1 MANAAPAALPIPAPL
16 PRIRAFE
23 RLGFGMFVHWGLY
36 SQLGQGEWVWTY
48 HEQVRADYPRL
59 QQTFTAADFDARA
72 LVRTA
77 KAAGM
82 RYVCLTTRHHEG
94 FSLYDTR
101 GLNTYDAPHSA
112 ARRDLVAEFSAAC
125 EAEGMGKFLYHTT
138 LDWWHPDFDAPGRW
152 DAYLDYLNR
161 SVEILCTRYGRIDGL
176 WFDGNWAR
184 KDRDWKED
192 ALYAVIRRHQPEAI
206 IVNNSSTGALGAD
219 GHPEVDIRTF
229 EQGRPKPYDHRGK
242 AKYKAAEMCD
252 TVNSHW
258 GIGAGDLSHKSPA
271 QVIDRLVASRRVG
284 ANYLLNVGPTA
295 QGAVPGYERELLALV
310 GRWAAICPAALTDA
324 VPTELVCRGQD
335 FVLRSGPTLYY
346 FCHNLQIHGNAHLHE
361 GEGGSGLRS
370 VRGAVGAVRSVRW
383 ADRPEE
389 ALAFSQDAAKGWL
402 TFDATPYP
410 YGTHLAGW
418 RIAVIEAG

>member
-1 MANAAPAALPIPAPL
+1 MSLPAGSGPLPVPL

-48 HEQVRADYPRL
+48 HEAVRRDYAKL

-72 LVRTA
+72 MVRTA

-101 GLNTYDAPHSA
+101 GLNTFDAPHSA
-112 ARRDLVAEFSAAC
+112 AKRDLVAEFSAAC
-125 EAEGMGKFLYHTT
+125 EAEGLGKFLYHTT

-192 ALYAVIRRHQPEAI
+192 ALYVVIRRHQPDCI
-206 IVNNSSTGALGAD
+206 IVNNTSTKALGAD

-258 GIGAGDLSHKSPA
+258 GIGANDLSHKSPA
-271 QVIDRLVASRRVG
+271 QIIDRLVASRKVG

-295 QGAVPGYERELLALV
+295 TGALPGYERELLNLV
-310 GRWAAICPAALTDA
+310 GRWAAICPAALYDA
-324 VPTELVCRGQD
+324 LPSELVCRGQD
-335 FVLRSGPTLYY
+335 FALRDGSTWYY
-346 FCHNLQIHGNAHLHE
+346 FCHNLPIHGNSHLLE
-361 GEGGSGLRS
+361 GDSGAGLKAITGPLPPIRRIS
-370 VRGAVGAVRSVRW
+370 W
-383 ADRPEE
+383 ADRPDE
-389 ALAFSQDAAKGWL
+389 ALEFNQDQGKGWL
-402 TFDATPYP
+402 NFLATPYP

-418 RIAVIEAG
+418 RIARIESGS

>member
-1 MANAAPAALPIPAPL
+1 MSHAAATGTIPTPL

-48 HEQVRADYPRL
+48 HESVRRDYGRL

-72 LVRTA
+72 LVHAA

-82 RYVCLTTRHHEG
+82 RYVCHTTRHHEG
-94 FSLYDTR
+94 FSLFDTR
-101 GLNTYDAPHSA
+101 GLNTYDSMHSPA
-112 ARRDLVAEFSAAC
+112 GRDLVAEFCAAC
-125 EAEGMGKFLYHTT
+125 EAEGMGKYLYHTT
-138 LDWWHPDFDAPGRW
+138 LDWWHPDFDGPGRW

-176 WFDGNWAR
+176 WFDGNWSR
-184 KDRDWKED
+184 RDRDWKED
-192 ALYAVIRRHQPEAI
+192 ALYALIRRHQPDAI

-219 GHPEVDIRTF
+219 GHPEVDVRTF

-258 GIGAGDLSHKSPA
+258 GIGANDLSHKSPA
-271 QVIDRLVASRRVG
+271 QIIDRLVASRRVG

-295 QGAVPGYERELLALV
+295 TGALPGYERELLALV
-310 GRWAAICPAALTDA
+310 GRWAALCPAALYDA
-324 VPTELVCRGQD
+324 VPSELICRGQD
-335 FVLRSGPTLYY
+335 FALRDGSTWYY
-346 FCHNLQIHGNAHLHE
+346 FCHNLPIHGNSHLLE
-361 GEGGSGLRS
+361 GDSGAGLKAVS
-370 VRGAVGAVRSVRW
+370 GALPAVRRIAWV
-383 ADRPEE
+383 DRPDEVLE
-389 ALAFSQDAAKGWL
+389 FSQDQTKGWL
-402 TFDATPYP
+402 TFQATPYP

-418 RIAVIEAG
+418 RIARIDCA